1 MPTGEVTAPNIPPA
15 RHDTEQF
22 RAQGGSDE
30 VLTEQVRLLYDNALL
45 SQFVALIN
53 SAILV
58 FVQWSQ
64 VEHVTVVV
72 WLLCIG
78 LVSLARF
85 SQAHAFQR
93 ARPSHAEIGS
103 WRNSF
108 LLGATASGI
117 LWGAAAVLFFPESSF
132 PHQVFTSFVV
142 AGMIAGSV
150 ATLSPVLAAFVLFAL
165 PATVPIALQFLLH
178 GGEIYFSMSVMAV
191 LYGLAMIAVAKHVN
205 AALHTSLSLSRRNSQ
220 LIAVLTES
228 TARAE
233 ALNRSLETE
242 VAERRQKEVALRQSE
257 TMLADAQRMA
267 HLGSWTYDPS
277 RRDAVWSA
285 ETFRIYGAERGNTIP
300 SCRELIARI
309 HRDDRSRV
317 QALMRRAVEHGEPYE
332 TEFRILTPAQGVRW
346 IHALCQPEPDPEGR
360 AYKLRGTVLDITE
373 RKSQQL
379 QLESERRVLEAI
391 ATGSSLPE
399 VLDLLCRLVEEQSG
413 WTLCSVHLL
422 GQDSGH
428 LELAAAPSVP
438 AELRNAMA
446 RVPVGPRAGSCGAA
460 AWGRQQVIV
469 SDLAGDPLWQELR
482 STTRSNG
489 LRACWSLPIPGG
501 LNPVLGTFTV
511 FIREPR
517 DPSPAETALTARI
530 TNIAKIAIE
539 RHESEQRI
547 RQLAHYDALTGLP
560 NRAQFNQ
567 VLDHA
572 LSRAQR
578 AGTSVALLFVDVDR
592 FKNIND
598 TLGHDVGDRM
608 LREVASRLRQCLRT
622 SDVVA
627 RFGGDEFIVM
637 LEDVPDSEHA
647 ASVAAKVLEAIA
659 QPLAVGDRELHV
671 TASIGISAYPAD
683 GGDLHAL
690 QKHADIAMYRA
701 KEQGRN
707 NWRYY
712 SPQADTHSLER
723 LTLETQLRRALERE
737 ELVLHYQPKQDIVSG
752 RVTGM
757 EALVRWQHPD
767 HGLVAPADFIP
778 LAEETGLIVPMG
790 KWVLRRACEDTAQ
803 LVRAHRMGALRVAV
817 NLSAPH
823 FSDDHLIE
831 LVSETLREF
840 GVEASLLEVEVT
852 ESMVMRNAE
861 HAARILARLKDMGV
875 HVAMDD
881 FGTGY
886 SSLAGLKRFPIDTI
900 KIDRTFIQGLPGDN
914 DDATLTKAIIAMA
927 HSLRLK
933 TVAEGVETREQLEFL
948 RGHDCDAIQG
958 YYFSRPLP
966 FDALVAMLREHHPR
980 PPVMEAA
987 GARSIAV
994 WP

>member
-1 MPTGEVTAPNIPPA
+1 MPTGEVIAVPPA
-15 RHDTEQF
+15 GRDAQGF
-22 RAQGGSDE
+22 RAQDCGDE
-30 VLTEQVRLLYDNALL
+30 VLTKQVYLLYDNALL
-45 SQFVALIN
+45 TQCIALIN
-53 SAILV
+53 SAILA
-58 FVQWSQ
+58 FVQWAQ
-64 VEHVTVVV
+64 VEHVTVAV
-72 WLLCIG
+72 WSLCIG
-78 LVSLARF
+78 TVSLARI
-85 SQAHAFQR
+85 SQAFAFQR
-93 ARPSHAEIGS
+93 ARPSHQAIGS

-108 LLGATASGI
+108 LLGAAASGI
-117 LWGAAAVLFFPESSF
+117 LWGAAGILFFPEGSF

-150 ATLSPVLAAFVLFAL
+150 ATLSPVLAAFLFFSL
-165 PATVPIALQFLLH
+165 PATVPIALQFLLR
-178 GGEIYFSMSVMAV
+178 GSEIYFSMSVMAV

-205 AALHTSLSLSRRNSQ
+205 STLRTSLTLSQRNSQ
-220 LIAVLTES
+220 LIEVLTES
-228 TARAE
+228 TIRTE
-233 ALNRSLETE
+233 ALNRSLECE
-242 VAERRQKEVALRQSE
+242 VAEHQRKELALRQSE
-257 TMLADAQRMA
+257 AMLADAQRMA

-277 RRDAVWSA
+277 AHSAVWSA
-285 ETFRIYGAERGNTIP
+285 ETFRIYGTEQANTIP
-300 SCRELIARI
+300 SCRELIARV
-309 HRDDRSRV
+309 HRDDRGRL
-317 QALMRRAVEHGEPYE
+317 QGLMRQAVEEGAPYE

-346 IHALCQPEPDPEGR
+346 IHALCQPEPGADGSVHR
-360 AYKLRGTVLDITE
+360 LRGTVLDITE

-391 ATGSSLPE
+391 ATGSPLPE

-422 GQDSGH
+422 EQDSGH
-428 LELAAAPSVP
+428 LELAAAPGLPS
-438 AELRNAMA
+438 ELRNAMA

-460 AWGRQQVIV
+460 AWSKQQVIV
-469 SDLAGDPLWQELR
+469 SDLAADPLWHELR
-482 STTRSNG
+482 NTTRSNG
-489 LRACWSLPIPGG
+489 LRACWSLPIPGA
-501 LNPVLGTFTV
+501 LNTVLGAFTV
-511 FIREPR
+511 FIRESR
-517 DPSPAETALTARI
+517 DPSASETALTARI

-547 RQLAHYDALTGLP
+547 RQLAHYDGLTGLP

-578 AGTSVALLFVDVDR
+578 AATAVALLFIDVDR

-598 TLGHDVGDRM
+598 TLGHDAGDRL
-608 LREVASRLRQCLRT
+608 LREVASRVRQCLRS

-647 ASVAAKVLEAIA
+647 AGVAAKVLEAIA
-659 QPLAVGDRELHV
+659 QPLALGEQELRV
-671 TASIGISAYPAD
+671 TASIGISTYPAD
-683 GGDLHAL
+683 GTDLHAL

-707 NWRYY
+707 SWRYY

-723 LTLETQLRRALERE
+723 LTLETQLRRALERD

-767 HGLVAPADFIP
+767 LGLVPPGDFIS
-778 LAEETGLIVPMG
+778 LAEDTGLIVPLG
-790 KWVLRRACEDTAQ
+790 KWVLRKACENA
-803 LVRAHRMGALRVAV
+803 AHLPRMPGIGPLRVAV
-817 NLSAPH
+817 NLSARQ
-823 FSDDHLIE
+823 FSDDHLIQ

-840 GVEASLLEVEVT
+840 GLDASLLEVEVT

-861 HAARILARLKDMGV
+861 HAARLLALLKDMGV

-900 KIDRTFIQGLPGDN
+900 KIDRSFIQGLPGDN

-927 HSLRLK
+927 HSLRLR

-948 RGHDCDAIQG
+948 GGHDCDEIQG

-966 FDALVAMLREHHPR
+966 IDVLVEKLRDHRAR
-980 PPVMEAA
+980 PPVKESAN
-987 GARSIAV
+987 ARSIAV

>member
-1 MPTGEVTAPNIPPA
+1 MPTGEVIAVPPA
-15 RHDTEQF
+15 GSDAEEF
-22 RAQGGSDE
+22 RAHGGGDE
-30 VLTEQVRLLYDNALL
+30 VLAKQVYLLYDNALL
-45 SQFVALIN
+45 TQCVALIN
-53 SAILV
+53 SAILA

-64 VEHVTVVV
+64 VEHVAVAV

-78 LVSLARF
+78 TVSLARL
-85 SQAHAFQR
+85 SQAFAFQR
-93 ARPSHAEIGS
+93 AQPAHSAIGS

-108 LLGATASGI
+108 LLGAAASGI
-117 LWGAAAVLFFPESSF
+117 LWGAAGVLFFPENSF

-150 ATLSPVLAAFVLFAL
+150 ATLSPILSAFVLFGL
-165 PATVPIALQFLLH
+165 PATAPIALQFLLR

-205 AALHTSLSLSRRNSQ
+205 ATLRTSLSLSHRNSQ
-220 LIAVLTES
+220 LIGVLTET
-228 TARAE
+228 TARTE
-233 ALNRSLETE
+233 ALNRNLECE
-242 VAERRQKEVALRQSE
+242 VAERRQKELALRQSE
-257 TMLADAQRMA
+257 AMLADAQRMA

-277 RRDAVWSA
+277 AHAAVWSA
-285 ETFRIYGAERGNTIP
+285 ETFRIYGTEQANAIP
-300 SCRELIARI
+300 SCRELIARV
-309 HRDDRSRV
+309 HRDDRGRL
-317 QALMRRAVEHGEPYE
+317 QGLMRRAVEHGAPYE

-346 IHALCQPEPDPEGR
+346 IHALCQPEPDANGSVHR
-360 AYKLRGTVLDITE
+360 LRGTVLDITE

-391 ATGSSLPE
+391 ATGSPLPE

-422 GQDSGH
+422 EQDSGH
-428 LELAAAPSVP
+428 LELAAAPGLPS
-438 AELRNAMA
+438 ELRNAMA

-460 AWGRQQVIV
+460 AWSKQQVIV
-469 SDLAGDPLWQELR
+469 SDLAADPLWQELR
-482 STTRSNG
+482 NTTRSNG
-489 LRACWSLPIPGG
+489 LRACWSLPIPGA
-501 LNPVLGTFTV
+501 LNTVLGAFTV

-517 DPSPAETALTARI
+517 DPSDSETALTARI

-547 RQLAHYDALTGLP
+547 RQLAHYDGLTGLP

-578 AGTSVALLFVDVDR
+578 AGTSLALLFVDVDR

-598 TLGHDVGDRM
+598 TLGHDAGDRM
-608 LREVASRLRQCLRT
+608 LREVASRVRQCLRN

-637 LEDVPDSEHA
+637 LEDVPDNEHA
-647 ASVAAKVLEAIA
+647 AGVAAKVLEAIA
-659 QPLAVGDRELHV
+659 QPLVLGEQELHV
-671 TASIGISAYPAD
+671 TASIGISTYPGD
-683 GGDLHAL
+683 GADLHAL

-707 NWRYY
+707 SWRYY

-723 LTLETQLRRALERE
+723 LTLETQLRRALERD

-767 HGLVAPADFIP
+767 HGLVPPGDFIT
-778 LAEETGLIVPMG
+778 LAEDTGLIVPLG
-790 KWVLRRACEDTAQ
+790 KWVLRKACENAAQ
-803 LVRAHRMGALRVAV
+803 LPRMPGVGPLRVAV
-817 NLSAPH
+817 NLSARQ
-823 FSDDHLIE
+823 FADDHLIQ

-840 GVEASLLEVEVT
+840 GLDASLLEVEVT

-861 HAARILARLKDMGV
+861 HAARLLARLKGMGV

-886 SSLAGLKRFPIDTI
+886 SSLAGLKRFPVDTI
-900 KIDRTFIQGLPGDN
+900 KIDRSFIQGLPGDS

-927 HSLRLK
+927 HSLRLR

-948 RGHDCDAIQG
+948 GGNHCDEIQG

-966 FDALVAMLREHHPR
+966 IDALLEKLRDHRAR
-980 PPVMEAA
+980 PPVKEAA
-987 GARSIAV
+987 NARSIAV

>member
-1 MPTGEVTAPNIPPA
+1 MPTGEAA
-15 RHDTEQF
+15 
-22 RAQGGSDE
+22 AQGAPLAGRDTRELGAQAGNNE
-30 VLTEQVRLLYDNALL
+30 VGAEQVRLLHDNAPL
-45 SQFVALIN
+45 SQLVALIN
-53 SAILV
+53 SGILA

-64 VEHVTVVV
+64 VQHVTVAL

-78 LVSLARF
+78 TVSLARL
-85 SQAHAFQR
+85 SQSYAFQR
-93 ARPSHAEIGS
+93 ARPAGCAIGR

-108 LLGATASGI
+108 LLGALASGV
-117 LWGAAAVLFFPESSF
+117 LWGAAGVLLFPEQSF

-150 ATLSPVLAAFVLFAL
+150 ATLSPVLLAFVLFAL
-165 PATVPIALQFLLH
+165 PAVAPIAVQFLLR
-178 GGEIYFSMSVMAV
+178 GGEIYFPMSVMAV

-205 AALHTSLSLSRRNSQ
+205 ATLRTSLSLSQRNSQ

-228 TARAE
+228 KARTE
-233 ALNRSLETE
+233 TLNRSLETE
-242 VAERRQKEVALRQSE
+242 VAERRQKELALRQNE
-257 TMLADAQRMA
+257 AMLAEAQNMA
-267 HLGSWTYDPS
+267 HLGTWTYDPCT
-277 RRDAVWSA
+277 REAVWSG
-285 ETFRIYGAERGNTIP
+285 ETFRIYGTDRGSTIP

-309 HRDDRSRV
+309 HREDRLRM
-317 QALMRRAVEHGEPYE
+317 QALMLRAAERGESYE
-332 TEFRILTPAQGVRW
+332 TEFRILTPAREVRW
-346 IHALCQPEPDPEGR
+346 IHALCQPEPAADGS
-360 AYKLRGTVLDITE
+360 AHKLRGTVLDITE

-391 ATGSSLPE
+391 ATGSPLLE
-399 VLDLLCRLVEEQSG
+399 VLDLLCRLVEGQSG
-413 WTLCSVHLL
+413 WTLCAVHLL
-422 GQDSGH
+422 DQDSGH
-428 LELAAAPSVP
+428 LELAVAPSLVP
-438 AELRNAMA
+438 ELRNAMA
-446 RVPVGPRAGSCGAA
+446 RVPVAPLAGSCGAA
-460 AWGRQQVIV
+460 AWRSQQVIV
-469 SDLAGDPLWQELR
+469 SDLAADPLWQELR
-482 STTRSNG
+482 NTTRSHG
-489 LRACWSLPIPGG
+489 LRACWSLPILGS

-517 DPSPAETALTARI
+517 DPSPGETALTART

-539 RHESEQRI
+539 RHASEQRI
-547 RQLAHYDALTGLP
+547 RQLAHYDGLTGLP

-578 AGTSVALLFVDVDR
+578 TGTSVALLFVDLDR

-598 TLGHDVGDRM
+598 TLGHDAGDRM
-608 LREVASRLRQCLRT
+608 LGEVASRLRQCLRT

-637 LEDVPDSEHA
+637 LEDVPDGEHA

-659 QPLAVGDRELHV
+659 QPLAVGDQELHV
-671 TASIGISAYPAD
+671 TASIGISTYPAD

-707 NWRYY
+707 SWRHY

-723 LTLETQLRRALERE
+723 LTLETQLRRALDRD

-752 RVTGM
+752 RVTGV
-757 EALVRWQHPD
+757 EALLRWQHPD
-767 HGLVAPADFIP
+767 HGLVPPGDFIP
-778 LAEETGLIVPMG
+778 LAEETGLIVSMG
-790 KWVLRRACEDTAQ
+790 EWVLRKACEDATQ
-803 LVRAHRMGALRVAV
+803 LPRLWDGGPMRVAV
-817 NLSAPH
+817 NLSARQ
-823 FSDDHLIE
+823 FSNDRLIE

-840 GVEASLLEVEVT
+840 GLEPSLLEVEVT
-852 ESMVMRNAE
+852 ESLVMHNAE
-861 HAARILARLKDMGV
+861 HTARLLARLKQMGV

-886 SSLAGLKRFPIDTI
+886 SSLAYLKRFPIDTI
-900 KIDRTFIQGLPGDN
+900 KIDRSFIQGLPGDT
-914 DDATLTKAIIAMA
+914 DDATLTQAIIAMA

-933 TVAEGVETREQLEFL
+933 TVAEGVETLQQLEFL
-948 RGHDCDAIQG
+948 RRHGCDEIQG
-958 YYFSRPLP
+958 YYFSQPLP
-966 FDALVAMLREHHPR
+966 IAALLDMLREHRARPV
-980 PPVMEAA
+980 PPV
-987 GARSIAV
+987 ARAPSIAV

>member
-1 MPTGEVTAPNIPPA
+1 MPTGQATAVSQA
-15 RHDTEQF
+15 TRDTEQLG
-22 RAQGGSDE
+22 AQGGDDE
-30 VLTEQVRLLYDNALL
+30 ILAEQVRLLYDNALL
-45 SQFVALIN
+45 TQLVAMLN
-53 SAILV
+53 SAILA

-64 VEHVTVVV
+64 VDHATVVA
-72 WLLCIG
+72 WLLGIAT
-78 LVSLARF
+78 VSLARL
-85 SQAHAFQR
+85 SQAYAFRR
-93 ARPSHAEIGS
+93 ARPSHRTIGS
-103 WRNSF
+103 WRNAF

-117 LWGAAAVLFFPESSF
+117 LWGAAGVLFFPESSF

-150 ATLSPVLAAFVLFAL
+150 ATLSPVLTAFVLFAL
-165 PATVPIALQFLLH
+165 PATAPIALQFLLRP
-178 GGEIYFSMSVMAV
+178 GEIYFSMSVMAA
-191 LYGLAMIAVAKHVN
+191 LYGLAMIAVARHVN
-205 AALHTSLSLSRRNSQ
+205 AALYTSLSLSRRNSQ
-220 LIAVLTES
+220 LIEVLTES

-233 ALNRSLETE
+233 ALNRSLESE
-242 VAERRQKEVALRQSE
+242 IAERRQKEQALRQSE
-257 TMLADAQRMA
+257 TLLADAQRMA
-267 HLGSWTYDPS
+267 HLGSWTYDAS
-277 RRDAVWSA
+277 KRDAMWSA
-285 ETFRIYGAERGNTIP
+285 ETFRIYGTDRSDTIP

-309 HRDDRSRV
+309 HGDDRARV
-317 QALMRRAVEHGEPYE
+317 QTLMRRALEYGEPYE

-346 IHALCQPEPDPEGR
+346 IHALCQPETDSKGGEYR
-360 AYKLRGTVLDITE
+360 LRGTVLDITE

-391 ATGSSLPE
+391 ATGSSLPD

-438 AELRNAMA
+438 PELRNAMA
-446 RVPVGPRAGSCGAA
+446 RVPVGPRTGCCGAA

-469 SDLAGDPLWQELR
+469 ADLADDPLWQELR
-482 STTRSNG
+482 TMTRSNG

-511 FIREPR
+511 FIREQR

-547 RQLAHYDALTGLP
+547 RQLAHYDGLTGLP

-659 QPLAVGDRELHV
+659 QPLTVGERELHV

-683 GGDLHAL
+683 GADLHAL

-707 NWRYY
+707 SWRYY

-723 LTLETQLRRALERE
+723 LTLETQLRRAIERE

-767 HGLVAPADFIP
+767 HGLIAPADFIP

-790 KWVLRRACEDTAQ
+790 KWVLRKACEDAAR
-803 LVRAHRMGALRVAV
+803 LGRLSGALHLRVAV
-817 NLSAPH
+817 NLSAPQ
-823 FSDDHLIE
+823 FTDDHLIE
-831 LVSETLREF
+831 LVADALREF
-840 GVEASLLEVEVT
+840 QLGASLLEVEVT

-861 HAARILARLKDMGV
+861 HAARLLERLKDMGA

-881 FGTGY
+881 FGTGH
-886 SSLAGLKRFPIDTI
+886 SSLGSLKRFPIDTI

-948 RGHDCDAIQG
+948 RRHDCDEIQG
-958 YYFSRPLP
+958 YYFSPPLP
-966 FDALVAMLREHHPR
+966 IDALVAMLQAHHPR

-987 GARSIAV
+987 AARTIAV